1 MRRKG
6 CARFWLNFSIFI
18 LCRVKNLRGDEL
30 TINPVLIGSLLYV
43 MWRLLLYFVF
53 RFPHHWGGLLFLL
66 LLLCL
71 LLLLLLLLLL
81 VSTYSIQ
88 IIGQSVVIG
97 AAEPVPRADWRKIW
111 KVGGRISTFVLASSQ
126 KIYVFDRVVN
136 FSVEWETY
144 CNLVPF

>member
-111 KVGGRISTFVLASSQ
+111 KAGGGVFPLLCWPPPRKFTFLIGLSIFQLNGRLTA
-126 KIYVFDRVVN
+126 I
-136 FSVEWETY
+136 
-144 CNLVPF
+144 